1 MGIYKIGEPFKNVQ
15 DFADY
20 PHNKLY
26 FHGKLIGTPIVDN
39 WQFRLIKGNIENG
52 ALLKAELSDGYK
64 YYNAD
69 INIWDNDGEM
79 GFSRTLNVIA
89 RNALEAKCKAILKM
103 IDGYN
108 MTDEDIDI
116 EVNVYTVEAASDND

>member
-26 FHGKLIGTPIVDN
+26 FHGKLIGKSIVDN
-39 WQFRLIKGNIENG
+39 WQFRLINNNIENG
-52 ALLKAELSDGYK
+52 SLLKATLNDGYK

-69 INIWDNDGEM
+69 MDIFDNDVETD
-79 GFSRTLNVIA
+79 FHFTLNVIA
-89 RNALEAKCKAILKM
+89 RNPLEAKCKAILKM
-103 IDGYN
+103 INDYN
-108 MTDEDIDI
+108 ATDEDLDI
-116 EVNVYTVEAASDND
+116 RVNVYMGEAVECND